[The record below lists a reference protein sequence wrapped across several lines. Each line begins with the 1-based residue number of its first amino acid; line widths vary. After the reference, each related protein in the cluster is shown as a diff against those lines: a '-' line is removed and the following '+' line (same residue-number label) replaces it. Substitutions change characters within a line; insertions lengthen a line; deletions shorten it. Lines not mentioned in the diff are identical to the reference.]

1 MRFEGG
7 GGEGRRRH
15 ARGMGG
21 INETVTQLKAAEIPI
36 RKQLVLF
43 TIHLAPKEKNEL
55 FIKTYFTVKR

>member
-1 MRFEGG
+1 
-7 GGEGRRRH
+7 
-15 ARGMGG
+15 MGG

-36 RKQLVLF
+36 RKQLALF